1 MALSVIIVNYRSSDY
16 ISNCIKSALQ
26 FDSAKDFEWI
36 VVDNASND
44 NSKDHIL
51 SQFPFVKWIDM
62 GYNAGFARANNEGIR
77 QSEGETVLL
86 LNPDMIIQ
94 EDAISFCY
102 SQLLNS
108 SYIASSVQ
116 LLNPDLTPQITGSFY
131 MAGGLNHLLPLPYMG
146 DILRAIAFGMKVK
159 KTNIQDIVSEQKV
172 DWINGAFIMAKKE
185 AIDKAGMLDE
195 DFFLY
200 SEEIEWCY
208 RLGKV
213 GNLCVFGNLH
223 STHLQGETVNK
234 EIKSKEKGYKNLFD
248 IKGRQ
253 LIVSQMVRIRKQFGI
268 AWCLFHFLM
277 YLAEIPFFAIVSV
290 IHHLVK
296 FDNPFSDWKRI
307 SGYTINIMKLGL
319 LLPVILRNKPHFYK
333 IM

>member
-1 MALSVIIVNYRSSDY
+1 MALSVIIVNYRSSEY
-16 ISNCIKSALQ
+16 ISDCIKSAMEFAS
-26 FDSAKDFEWI
+26 FDSFEWI

-44 NSKDHIL
+44 NSKEHIL
-51 SQFPFVKWIDM
+51 SQFPFVKWIEM
-62 GYNAGFARANNEGIR
+62 GYNAGFARANNQGIR
-77 QSEGETVLL
+77 QATGETVLL

-94 EDAISFCY
+94 EDAIAACY
-102 SQLLNS
+102 AQFSNS
-108 SYIASSVQ
+108 THIAASVQ
-116 LLNPDLTPQITGSFY
+116 LLNPDLSPQITGSFF

-146 DILRAIAFGMKVK
+146 DILRSIAFGMKVK

-172 DWINGAFIMAKKE
+172 DWINGAFIMAKKT
-185 AIDKAGMLDE
+185 AIEKAGMLDE

-213 GNLCVFGNLH
+213 GSLCVYGNLH
-223 STHLQGETVNK
+223 SIHLQGETVNK
-234 EIKSKEKGYKNLFD
+234 ETKSQEKGYKNLFD

-253 LIVSQMVRIRKQFGI
+253 LIVSQMMRIRKQFGI
-268 AWCLFHFLM
+268 VWCLFHFFM
-277 YLAEIPFFAIVSV
+277 YLVEIPFFAIVSFF
-290 IHHLVK
+290 HHIIK
-296 FDNPFSDWKRI
+296 FENPFIDWKRV